1 MEKTSAIVCIV
12 CLSCATAAHAQH
24 SVSLLTDVERI
35 ENPLLSTV
43 SPGGVT
49 VFRVAPTYTY
59 DFQGERSQ
67 SQFSAGAVLER
78 SGDTALLASRNYP
91 SVGYRWSYLWPT
103 GQLQLR
109 ASLGEAASRNSELR
123 DLGRVT
129 TDTRERTT
137 LAGAEWDQ
145 ELTARTRLV
154 LNATSTR
161 VKYDSV
167 LLEGYREQVVST
179 RWLWEASD
187 RTSYFFQPSYSQLK
201 PSGESEDSSQSRWL
215 LGTRV
220 ALSPGWSL
228 TAHAGQA
235 RIGSPRNETGSLGLL
250 QLDFSGSQWSAGV
263 NVSKDVAASGVAAD
277 YVETEAAGLRVGYQI
292 SEGTRVSAGFTR
304 SRSSGATG
312 GRGGVTS
319 LSYEKEIG
327 AHWTL
332 TARIEDRRTKDSE
345 GRSGRGWAARAGVT
359 YAFPGR

>member
-1 MEKTSAIVCIV
+1 MEKIPARACIA
-12 CLSCATAAHAQH
+12 LLACASAAHAQH
-24 SVSLLTDVERI
+24 SVSLVTDVERI
-35 ENPLLSTV
+35 ENPLLSAV

-109 ASLGEAASRNSELR
+109 ASLGEASSRVSELR

-137 LAGAEWDQ
+137 RAGAEWDQ

-154 LNATSTR
+154 LNATSTG

-167 LLEGYREQVVST
+167 LLEGYREQAIST
-179 RWLWEASD
+179 RWLWEASE
-187 RTSYFFQPSYSQLK
+187 RTSYFLQPSYLQLT
-201 PSGESEDSSQSRWL
+201 PSGESEDSSQRRWL
-215 LGTRV
+215 VGARV
-220 ALSPGWSL
+220 ALTPGWSV

-263 NVSKDVAASGVAAD
+263 NVSKDVLASGVAAD
-277 YVETEAAGLRVGYQI
+277 YVETEAAGLRVGYQF
-292 SEGTRVSAGFTR
+292 SEGTRLSASYTR
-304 SRSSGATG
+304 SQSRGVAG
-312 GRGGVTS
+312 GRGSVTA
-319 LSYEKEIG
+319 LSFERELG
-327 AHWTL
+327 AQWTL
-332 TARIEDRRTKDSE
+332 TARIEDRRSTDSE
-345 GRSGRGWAARAGVT
+345 GVSGRGWAARAGVT

>member
-1 MEKTSAIVCIV
+1 MNKISACACIV
-12 CLSCATAAHAQH
+12 WLACANAAHAQH
-24 SVSLLTDVERI
+24 SVSLLTEVDRI
-35 ENPLLSTV
+35 ENPLLSSV

-49 VFRVAPTYTY
+49 VFRVAPSYTY
-59 DFQGERSQ
+59 EFQGERSQ
-67 SQFSAGAVLER
+67 SRFSAGAVLER

-91 SVGYRWSYLWPT
+91 SMGYTWTYLWPT

-109 ASLGEAASRNSELR
+109 TSLAEAASRNSELR

-129 TDTRERTT
+129 TDTRERTV

-154 LNATSTR
+154 LNATNTR

-167 LLEGYREQVVST
+167 LLEGYGEQAVST
-179 RWLWEASD
+179 RWLWEASE

-201 PSGESEDSSQSRWL
+201 PSGDSEESSQTRWL

-235 RIGSPRNETGSLGLL
+235 RIGSSRNETGTLGLL
-250 QLDFSGSQWSAGV
+250 QLEFSGSQWSAGV
-263 NVSKDVAASGVAAD
+263 DVSKDVVAGGVAAD
-277 YVETEAAGLRVGYQI
+277 YVETEALGLRAGYQI
-292 SEGTRVSAGFTR
+292 AEGTRVSASFTR
-304 SRSSGATG
+304 SQSRGVAG
-312 GRGGVTS
+312 GRGSVTA
-319 LSYEKEIG
+319 LSFERELG
-327 AHWTL
+327 AQWTL
-332 TARIEDRRTKDSE
+332 TARIEDRRSTDGE
-345 GRSGRGWAARAGVT
+345 GSSGRGWAARAGVT